1 MVEYPMVFRGR
12 HSRRPQIPLKAGHYN
27 DPIFTDYIL
36 GQESRSEQSQWVNNT
51 FLTRAVLSR
60 IDNAYVAGMKEEL
73 GFYGNELIRLQT
85 IYIVGAVLGQ
95 LPFLFLFT
103 YLPMYWVLPGMDIG
117 WGIFTLLQFR
127 ANSYAE
133 MMAYRFFVGWFE
145 VCVGKFFVDARLEAD
160 WTRGC
165 LLSRR
170 SLCSW

>member
-1 MVEYPMVFRGR
+1 
-12 HSRRPQIPLKAGHYN
+12 
-27 DPIFTDYIL
+27 
-36 GQESRSEQSQWVNNT
+36 
-51 FLTRAVLSR
+51 
-60 IDNAYVAGMKEEL
+60 MKEEL

-103 YLPMYWVLPGMDIG
+103 YLPMHWVLPGMDIG

-145 VCVGKFFVDARLEAD
+145 VCISKWMIGLRTATDRKQ
-160 WTRGC
+160 GC
-165 LLSRR
+165 IFPSR
-170 SLCSW
+170 SLRTWYVNFPKICLKVYEANEV